1 MYQSVGTSLLPYL
14 ARAMSL
20 PLLSRVIKGKAVSRG
35 AEYGSRIRGGDGSGE
50 EGDETEDLTALLRQ
64 VMVGHPLLPAETMP
78 DVSGTRELILIPL
91 RHPTRKPRPSHPEP
105 SYPTIS
111 AYASS
116 TSAPVSDSSA

>member
-1 MYQSVGTSLLPYL
+1 MGYTSLDWVIADDNRTDELDSHLYQSVGTSLLPYL

-20 PLLSRVIKGKAVSRG
+20 PLFSRVIKGKAVSRG

-78 DVSGTRELILIPL
+78 DVSGP
-91 RHPTRKPRPSHPEP
+91 
-105 SYPTIS
+105 
-111 AYASS
+111 
-116 TSAPVSDSSA
+116 